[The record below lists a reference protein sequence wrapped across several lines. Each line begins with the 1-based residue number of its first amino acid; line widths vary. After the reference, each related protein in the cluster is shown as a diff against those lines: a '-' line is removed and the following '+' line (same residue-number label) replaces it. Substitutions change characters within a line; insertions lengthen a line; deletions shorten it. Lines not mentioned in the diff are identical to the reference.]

1 MDHDGT
7 KAGFAIEALKKLND
21 LVDVPIIASGGAGSI
36 QHFID
41 IFEQA
46 DVSAALAAS
55 IFHFE
60 EVEIKTLKN
69 ELRKKNIVIR

>member
-1 MDHDGT
+1 M
-7 KAGFAIEALKKLND
+7 KAIVTLITFIFSQFLFAGDSLIFIIR
-21 LVDVPIIASGGAGSI
+21 VDDI
-36 QHFID
+36 QSRNTTLIPR
-41 IFEQA
+41 
-46 DVSAALAAS
+46 S